1 MNMRF
6 GNRDFQISLGHI
18 FSRSYA

>member
-1 MNMRF
+1 MTIRF

>member
-6 GNRDFQISLGHI
+6 GNRDFQISLEHI

>member
-1 MNMRF
+1 MTMRF

-18 FSRSYA
+18 FSRFYA